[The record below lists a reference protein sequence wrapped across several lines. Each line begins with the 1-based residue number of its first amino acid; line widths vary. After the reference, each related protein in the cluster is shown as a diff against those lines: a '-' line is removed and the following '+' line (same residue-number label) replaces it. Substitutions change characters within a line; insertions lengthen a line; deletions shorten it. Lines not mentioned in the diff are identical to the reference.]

1 MPESRIVKIHKKIA
15 ELVSA
20 DFSSGYSGLN
30 FTNRGFRFVQ
40 LDNIIIPSV
49 GIKFIDCIE
58 ENTNVPLGR
67 FRGKAIFEIYVF
79 CSGTTNQAR
88 TDSSLNS
95 VSDMIAAIT
104 DNRQLGLGSEVDD
117 VMCDFLSLDGDVFG
131 VDGVGVGYIRV
142 TVFFQSDSG
151 A

>member
-1 MPESRIVKIHKKIA
+1 
-15 ELVSA
+15 
-20 DFSSGYSGLN
+20 
-30 FTNRGFRFVQ
+30 
-40 LDNIIIPSV
+40 
-49 GIKFIDCIE
+49 
-58 ENTNVPLGR
+58 
-67 FRGKAIFEIYVF
+67 
-79 CSGTTNQAR
+79 
-88 TDSSLNS
+88 
-95 VSDMIAAIT
+95 MIAAIT